1 MSPRE
6 GTSQIAY
13 EAAHAALE
21 EFVQSDKFRSAMQTS
36 TDLTLERLGIDTT
49 DPEAMR
55 RDMIHLRTW
64 REFMEFVSKKGV
76 GAAITWTVTGLL
88 GLLVLGA
95 MSFIFHR

>member
-1 MSPRE
+1 MTDVSK
-6 GTSQIAY
+6 IATD
-13 EAAHAALE
+13 AARTALE
-21 EFVQSDKFRSAMQTS
+21 DFVQSEKFRQAMQQS

-64 REFMEFVSKKGV
+64 REFMEFVSKKGA